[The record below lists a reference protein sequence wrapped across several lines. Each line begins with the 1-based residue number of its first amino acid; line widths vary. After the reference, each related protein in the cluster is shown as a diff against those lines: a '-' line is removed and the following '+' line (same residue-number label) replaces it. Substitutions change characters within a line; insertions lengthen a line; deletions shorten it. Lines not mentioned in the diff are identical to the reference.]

1 MRTASI
7 CCEPWKLPSVSG
19 RLGSQTDV
27 SSLMGSLRHLSF
39 CSIEASART
48 KRVSWRIQS
57 GSGKSHVQY
66 NAVLGKDNTDAA
78 PFPAFRYV
86 NLTITGPGAYPER
99 VSAVVPVRGQSVARC
114 SFRHPTATHRSST
127 SKELLKV
134 KCIRGETTP
143 TDVTIRS

>member
-1 MRTASI
+1 M
-7 CCEPWKLPSVSG
+7 
-19 RLGSQTDV
+19 

-86 NLTITGPGAYPER
+86 NLNHYRAGG
-99 VSAVVPVRGQSVARC
+99 VP
-114 SFRHPTATHRSST
+114 
-127 SKELLKV
+127 
-134 KCIRGETTP
+134 
-143 TDVTIRS
+143 